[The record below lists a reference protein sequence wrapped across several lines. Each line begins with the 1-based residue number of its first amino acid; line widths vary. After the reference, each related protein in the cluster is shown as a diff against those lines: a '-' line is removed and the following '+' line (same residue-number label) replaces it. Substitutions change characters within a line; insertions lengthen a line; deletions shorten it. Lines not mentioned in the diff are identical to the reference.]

1 MKPLASILLIFSF
14 VLPLAVPYTVLQ
26 MQKKAV
32 KKKVKWMMIAGL
44 EEQAL
49 VHLEFSK
56 TEAAKLDW
64 QHSAEF
70 AFNGEMYDIVRT
82 LDRGDSVTYI
92 CWHDHEETALSKD
105 LDRLLTHYFQH
116 APESNQ
122 TKVRTAMFLKTL
134 IQTEV
139 ATVILR
145 QSPSNRQVES
155 LKPYMQRLYQA
166 YLHTSTPP
174 PRWM

>member
-14 VLPLAVPYTVLQ
+14 VLPMAVPYTVLQ
-26 MQKKAV
+26 LQKKAV

-49 VHLEFSK
+49 VHLEFTK
-56 TEAAKLDW
+56 AEAAELDW

-70 AFNGEMYDIVRT
+70 VYNGEMYDIVRT

-105 LDRLLTHYFQH
+105 LNRLLTHYFQH

-122 TKVRTAMFLKTL
+122 TQVRTAMFLKTL
-134 IQTEV
+134 IQTDG
-139 ATVILR
+139 APVIPRLR
-145 QSPSNRQVES
+145 PSNRKVES
-155 LKPYMQRLYQA
+155 LKPYMQKLYQA
-166 YLHTSTPP
+166 HLHTTTPP